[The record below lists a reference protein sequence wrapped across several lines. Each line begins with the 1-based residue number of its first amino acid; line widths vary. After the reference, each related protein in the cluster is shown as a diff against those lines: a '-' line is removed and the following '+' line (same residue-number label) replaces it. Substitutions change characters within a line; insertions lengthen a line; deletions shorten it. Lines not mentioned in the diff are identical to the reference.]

1 MSKQFL
7 KFNSVTFGYENSI
20 NDIFSDVSF
29 QLTNGWTGL
38 IGANGSGKT
47 TLLKLAS
54 GLIKCGSGSIEFPL
68 NVYYN
73 EQRTDE
79 PPNNFEELLQSYD
92 NRSLRLINEL
102 DIKPDW
108 LNRWGTLSHG
118 ERKRAQIACALVS
131 NPELLAIDE
140 PTNHLDEKAKEMIYN
155 SLKSFRGI
163 GLIVSHD
170 RDLLENLCGQFLFV
184 ESSGVDFRHGKLSE
198 VLSQRK
204 SENEFS
210 LKQLD
215 LKKLEINKLEKEYQR
230 RSAIVDKSKN
240 KMSKK
245 KIDRNDRDAK
255 GKIDLA
261 RLTGKDAIGG
271 RLKTIMKSR
280 VENAKTELQNID
292 VRREF
297 KTGIMLSGSFS
308 HRNYLLNLEAGTLQ
322 LSTDKILSYD
332 NLIITPTDRIALT
345 GENGS
350 GKSSLI
356 RHILKSINAEP
367 ENITYIPQEISVEET
382 KAVLSEIRNLSNE
395 QLGKLLII
403 VSRLGSDAKRILD
416 TEIPSPGETRKLLLG
431 LGITKNPH
439 IIIMDEP
446 TNHMDIVSIECLEDA
461 LQNVSCAL
469 LLVSHDRIFLDRVT
483 QINWKIIHSGKNLEL
498 LT

>member
-1 MSKQFL
+1 MSKHFL
-7 KFNSVTFGYENSI
+7 KFNSVSFGYENSI
-20 NDIFSDVSF
+20 NNIFSGISF
-29 QLTNGWTGL
+29 QITNGWTGL

-54 GLIKCGSGSIEFPL
+54 GLIKCSGGSIELPL

-73 EQRTDE
+73 EQRTDN
-79 PPNNFEELLQSYD
+79 PPDNFSELLQCYD
-92 NRSLRLINEL
+92 KHSIRLINEL
-102 DIKPDW
+102 AINPDW
-108 LNRWGTLSHG
+108 INRWNTLSHG

-140 PTNHLDEKAKEMIYN
+140 PTNHLDRKAKEMIYN
-155 SLKSFRGI
+155 SLKSFNGI

-170 RDLLENLCGQFLFV
+170 RELLENLCGQFLFV
-184 ESSGVDFRHGKLSE
+184 DSSGVDFRRGKLSE

-204 SENEFS
+204 SENESS

-215 LKKLEINKLEKEYQR
+215 MKKLEINKLEKEYQR
-230 RSAIVDKSKN
+230 RSEIVDKSKN

-245 KIDRNDRDAK
+245 NIDRKDRDAK
-255 GKIDLA
+255 GKVDLA

-280 VENAKTELQNID
+280 VENAKTGLQNIE

-297 KTGIMLSGSFS
+297 QTGIMLSGSFS
-308 HRNYLLNLEAGTLQ
+308 HRNYLLNLEAGILQ
-322 LSTDKILSYD
+322 LSTEKILAHT
-332 NLIITPTDRIALT
+332 NLVIAPKDRIALT
-345 GENGS
+345 GENGC

-356 RHILKSINAEP
+356 RHIIKRINADS

-382 KAVLSEIRNLSNE
+382 KDLLSEIRNLSNE

-403 VSRLGSDAKRILD
+403 ISRLGSDAKKILD

-446 TNHMDIVSIECLEDA
+446 TNHMDLVSIECLEDA

-469 LLVSHDRIFLDRVT
+469 LLVSHDRIFLDGLA
-483 QINWKIIHSGKNLEL
+483 QINWNIIHNGKNLEL

>member
-1 MSKQFL
+1 MSKLFL
-7 KFNSVTFGYENSI
+7 KFNSVSFGYENSI
-20 NDIFSDVSF
+20 NNIFSGVSF
-29 QLTNGWTGL
+29 QITNGWTGL

-54 GLIKCGSGSIEFPL
+54 NLIKCSSGSIEFPF

-73 EQRTDE
+73 EQRTDN
-79 PPNNFEELLQSYD
+79 PPDNFSELLHCYD
-92 NRSLRLINEL
+92 KHSIRLMNEL
-102 DIKPDW
+102 AIKPDW
-108 LNRWGTLSHG
+108 INRWNTLSHG
-118 ERKRAQIACALVS
+118 ERKRVQIACALVS
-131 NPELLAIDE
+131 GPDLLAIDE
-140 PTNHLDEKAKEMIYN
+140 PTNHLDRKAKEMIYN
-155 SLKSFRGI
+155 SLNSFSGI

-170 RDLLENLCGQFLFV
+170 RELLENLCEQFLFV
-184 ESSGVDFRHGKLSE
+184 ESSGVDFRRGQLSE

-204 SENEFS
+204 SENESS

-215 LKKLEINKLEKEYQR
+215 LKKLEIYKLEKEYRR
-230 RSAIVDKSKN
+230 RSEIVDKSKN

-245 KIDRNDRDAK
+245 NIDKKDRDAK
-255 GKIDLA
+255 GKVDLA

-280 VENAKTELQNID
+280 VENAKTELQNIE
-292 VRREF
+292 VAREF

-322 LSTDKILSYD
+322 LSTDKKLTYS
-332 NLIITPTDRIALT
+332 NLVIAPKDRIALT
-345 GENGS
+345 GENGC

-356 RHILKSINAEP
+356 RYIIKQINADS

-382 KAVLSEIRNLSNE
+382 KALLSEIRTLSNE

-403 VSRLGSDAKRILD
+403 ISRLGSDAKRILD

-431 LGITKNPH
+431 LGITKNPY

-446 TNHMDIVSIECLEDA
+446 TNHMDLVSIECLEDA

-469 LLVSHDRIFLDRVT
+469 LLVSHDRIFLDRVA
-483 QINWKIIHSGKNLEL
+483 QINWEIIHNGKNLEL

>member
-7 KFNSVTFGYENSI
+7 KFNSVTFGYKNSI
-20 NDIFSDVSF
+20 NDMFSDVSF

>member
-108 LNRWGTLSHG
+108 LNRLGTLSHG

>member
-184 ESSGVDFRHGKLSE
+184 ESSGVDFWHGKLSE

>member
-255 GKIDLA
+255 GNSHNSRKEIAPEKFDAADIKVIVDLA
-261 RLTGKDAIGG
+261 RNEHLD
-271 RLKTIMKSR
+271 
-280 VENAKTELQNID
+280 
-292 VRREF
+292 
-297 KTGIMLSGSFS
+297 
-308 HRNYLLNLEAGTLQ
+308 
-322 LSTDKILSYD
+322 
-332 NLIITPTDRIALT
+332 
-345 GENGS
+345 
-350 GKSSLI
+350 SSLPDKRRGAHKHRI
-356 RHILKSINAEP
+356 DSQKGN
-367 ENITYIPQEISVEET
+367 
-382 KAVLSEIRNLSNE
+382 
-395 QLGKLLII
+395 GI
-403 VSRLGSDAKRILD
+403 VD
-416 TEIPSPGETRKLLLG
+416 TPCPS
-431 LGITKNPH
+431 H
-439 IIIMDEP
+439 
-446 TNHMDIVSIECLEDA
+446 
-461 LQNVSCAL
+461 
-469 LLVSHDRIFLDRVT
+469 
-483 QINWKIIHSGKNLEL
+483 EL
-498 LT
+498 P